1 MDDAEENEPRSHSV
15 KVTIDSEA
23 DVVDAEEEAV
33 DEDSALVVVDWY
45 MCSFRPTPD
54 EDGDPDSS
62 QEKVLASH
70 RLMEHFA
77 LSLRGR
83 FRVSVILFGSIY
95 GFSHLCILALEFAL
109 NLTPNREGMDWHV
122 YGLRTATVLLCL
134 AVVVSPQF
142 RFWVKPMPC
151 GWNYFRVL
159 VLLKS
164 LTLCALQLMQKE
176 PSYGYIVFNQAFI
189 YTFLPMHPLPTACI
203 AFVTLALYCF
213 VGMYFLNLHERNPL
227 IAVGLG
233 FLQALAHARRYN
245 WMLQGHLQMCN
256 IKNQKRLLAKE
267 EQDCD
272 NLLHSM
278 LPASIL
284 HKLQQGLDVAP
295 ERFDD
300 VTVLFAEICDFSS
313 ITQHSTARDVVVI
326 LNMVFSALDSITDK
340 WGVHKVET
348 VCQVY
353 MAVAGCP
360 ERSCDHAAMA
370 ANTSL
375 DILDCVK
382 NIGQNGTVNALTSDD
397 LEDDSER
404 WQRERVMTILNGR
417 ELQIHI
423 GLNSGAIRAGVIG
436 IRNTRFKLFG
446 DTVNTASRMESTCER
461 QRVQVS
467 AATAGLLRV
476 AEGWRFEL
484 EHRGEIHC
492 KGKGKMQTYYLLSS
506 VKEPQ
511 PKNSCCIP
519 LPDDEVQV
527 LPMPHLPLS
536 AAPESEESHSEI
548 RQGVPEPPSVTKMS
562 SMDIELERAT
572 ASLAVAVQKTVPREE
587 QHRRRKN
594 KLSLCW
600 LNLRR
605 LMLRATTDTLVDLDT
620 LAALDVDD
628 VEYSRGCYQ
637 KWLKALQGKGIL
649 VILLLACLDWMDYWR
664 YLARGW
670 DGATHLSVTLRNGV
684 IVPLCVSLLCI
695 SSMPEYFRASM
706 SYVIMAV
713 IAGIGTLVIH
723 SAYTVYVGDSGY
735 FLSFLLLFL
744 DVTAI
749 PLRWRVGFSF
759 IMIIFF
765 SCLMFAVPQAGDMHS
780 TMPFL
785 ICIYVCFCLSVHG
798 QEHFTHLS
806 DFKHRALQRQNM
818 KLKKVQDM
826 KWQLLT
832 DFLPPGIARRI
843 LEGSNSNII
852 AESYEDVTIL
862 FTDMKGFTAFSSK
875 LDPAEL
881 ARFLN
886 SMFSAFDEI
895 LQRFGLFKVEVIGDA
910 YFVVSGAPET
920 EENRNFSAAEHAAFA
935 AEAALAMVNV
945 LGNICEDSSVC
956 IRVGLHSG
964 SVVGG
969 VVGRKDPRFHLFG
982 NTVELANRM
991 EEYSEPNRVHLS
1003 SDTHRHLTDIASRWR
1018 QQGDEIFSFEDR
1030 GFIEISSAP
1039 QPVHTYFLNRSTFG
1053 RHFRMQQRRQQRKQ
1067 ATDAGR
1073 CANASGM
1080 GMQLGHLQESMR
1092 LGALH
1097 HQEELHLGSDVHM
1110 IPRMPSDP
1118 NFLRGSAMPL
1128 IAGKPAHLS

>member
-1 MDDAEENEPRSHSV
+1 MASDSV
-15 KVTIDSEA
+15 KATVDSEA
-23 DVVDAEEEAV
+23 GDVDAEEVAV
-33 DEDSALVVVDWY
+33 EEDSALVVVDWY
-45 MCSFRPTPD
+45 RCSFRPSPND
-54 EDGDPDSS
+54 DGTPDSS

-77 LSLRGR
+77 LSLRAR
-83 FRVSVILFGSIY
+83 FRISVILFGSIY

-109 NLTPNREGMDWHV
+109 NLTENAEGLDWHT
-122 YGLRTATVLLCL
+122 YCLRTGVVMLCL

-142 RFWVKPMPC
+142 RFWSASTPC
-151 GWNYFRVL
+151 WNIFRML

-164 LTLCALQLMQKE
+164 MALCAVQLMQKE

-189 YTFLPMHPLPTACI
+189 YTFLPMHPVPTAII
-203 AFVTLALYCF
+203 AFVTLALYCL
-213 VGMYFLNLHERNPL
+213 VGMYFLNLDERNPL
-227 IAVGLG
+227 IAVGLA

-272 NLLHSM
+272 TLLHSM

-313 ITQHSTARDVVVI
+313 ITQHSTASDVVVI
-326 LNMVFSALDSITDK
+326 LNMVFSALDSLTDK
-340 WGVHKVET
+340 WGVYKVET

-360 ERSCDHAAMA
+360 ERSTQHAAMA
-370 ANTSL
+370 ANASL
-375 DILDCVK
+375 DFLDCVK
-382 NIGQNGTVNALTSDD
+382 KIGETGHFITVPSDD
-397 LEDDSER
+397 PEEEESNR
-404 WQRERVMTILNGR
+404 QQREQVLNILAGR

-423 GLNSGAIRAGVIG
+423 GLNSGPIRAGVIG

-467 AATAGLLRV
+467 AATAGLLRA

-484 EHRGEIHC
+484 EHRGEINI
-492 KGKGKMQTYYLLSS
+492 KGKGKMQTYYLMSS
-506 VKEPQ
+506 MKEPKVQ
-511 PKNSCCIP
+511 ASPSPPSDELLKVFPPPNVPGSES
-519 LPDDEVQV
+519 DDRHLEVRQV
-527 LPMPHLPLS
+527 Y
-536 AAPESEESHSEI
+536 
-548 RQGVPEPPSVTKMS
+548 PEPAVTKMS
-562 SMDIELERAT
+562 TMDIELERAT
-572 ASLAVAVQKTVPREE
+572 ASLAVALRKQVRQDEQQKTRTIG
-587 QHRRRKN
+587 R
-594 KLSLCW
+594 LGLCW

-605 LMLRATTDTLVDLDT
+605 LMLRATTDDTVDIDT
-620 LAALDVDD
+620 LAALDLDHGA
-628 VEYSRGCYQ
+628 YSLGCYQ
-637 KWLKALQGKGIL
+637 KWLKALQGKGVFVI
-649 VILLLACLDWMDYWR
+649 ILLAGLDWMDYWT

-670 DGATHLSVTLRNGV
+670 DDNIHLSATLRNGV
-684 IVPLCVSLLCI
+684 IVPLCVALLCV
-695 SSMPEYFRASM
+695 SSVPEYFPASM
-706 SYVIMAV
+706 HYVIMV
-713 IAGIGTLVIH
+713 LISGIGTLVVH

-744 DVTAI
+744 DTAVI
-749 PLRWRVGFSF
+749 PLRWRVGFSL
-759 IMIIFF
+759 IMILFF
-765 SCLMFAVPQAGDMHS
+765 SSLMFAVPDTGDMHS
-780 TMPFL
+780 TIPFL
-785 ICIYVCFCLSVHG
+785 LFIYVCFCLAVHG
-798 QEHFTHLS
+798 QEHFTHFS
-806 DFKHRALQRQNM
+806 DFKLRALQRQNM
-818 KLKKVQDM
+818 KLKKVQDT
-826 KWQLLT
+826 KWRLLT

-843 LEGSNSNII
+843 LEGSPATTVI
-852 AESYEDVTIL
+852 ADSYEDVTIL

-886 SMFSAFDEI
+886 SMYSSFDEI

-920 EENRNFSAAEHAAFA
+920 EENKDYPAAYNAAFA

-945 LGNICEDSSVC
+945 LANICDDFAVC

-982 NTVELANRM
+982 HTVELANRM
-991 EEYSEPNRVHLS
+991 EEYSEPNKIHLS
-1003 SDTHRHLTDIASRWR
+1003 SETHKHLSDLATHWR
-1018 QQGDEIFSFEDR
+1018 QPGDEIFTFEDR
-1030 GFIEISSAP
+1030 GFMDIPSAP
-1039 QPVHTYFLNRSTFG
+1039 QPVHTYFLNKSTFS
-1053 RHFRMQQRRQQRKQ
+1053 RHFRMEQRRQQRKQ
-1067 ATDAGR
+1067 AALVEEST
-1073 CANASGM
+1073 NSGKM
-1080 GMQLGHLQESMR
+1080 SWQLGQLQDSML

-1097 HQEELHLGSDVHM
+1097 KEQASDVLQVDS
-1110 IPRMPSDP
+1110 IVPSDS
-1118 NFLRGSAMPL
+1118 NQLGGSHMPL
-1128 IAGKPAHLS
+1128 SVGKSAYLS